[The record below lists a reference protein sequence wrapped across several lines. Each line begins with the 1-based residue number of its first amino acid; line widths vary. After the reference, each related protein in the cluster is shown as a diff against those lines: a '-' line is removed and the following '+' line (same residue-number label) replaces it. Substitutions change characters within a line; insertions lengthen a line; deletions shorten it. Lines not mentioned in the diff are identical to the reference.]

1 MTHESLTNED
11 WDWAVE
17 KLGGAS
23 VISTLARET
32 RAFVRARRIGSA
44 IDLLRLTLSYCLGHV
59 GLRGTAAWAEAMG
72 VASVSDVA
80 LLGRFR
86 NTAQW
91 LSRLVGGLVVR
102 GCPEAVKGRLIAF
115 STAARCRRLAA
126 RRDGRT
132 DFGVS
137 TPLLNFPRNGS
148 TSWS

>member
-23 VISTLARET
+23 VISTLALET

-102 GCPEAVKGRLIAF
+102 GCPEADERTLAYPRLF
-115 STAARCRRLAA
+115 
-126 RRDGRT
+126 
-132 DFGVS
+132 
-137 TPLLNFPRNGS
+137 
-148 TSWS
+148 